1 VVELKT
7 GERADGLLLGL
18 REFFNKILLGFMILA
33 FQLAMQFSGFEKG
46 EPLTTAS
53 TLVIK
58 ISLLVPL
65 LLLYLAFWANGRI
78 GITKAQLVEI
88 SNALV
93 LKRNLE
99 DFHDLQEI
107 KS

>member
-1 VVELKT
+1 MKT

-18 REFFNKILLGFMILA
+18 RECFNKILLGFMILA
-33 FQLAMQFSGFEKG
+33 FQLALQFSGFEKG
-46 EPLTTAS
+46 QELTTTS
-53 TLVIK
+53 IWVIK
-58 ISLLVPL
+58 IGLLIPL
-65 LLLYLAFWANGRI
+65 LLLYLAFWANARI
-78 GITKAQLVEI
+78 GITKANLIEI

-107 KS
+107 KT